1 MIHVRSLAAHLRLT
15 RSNIEVPRRSGR
27 SGHDDTDWDTVLTL
41 ADRTSPYAL
50 AGSIFTTERTAISQA
65 LSVLRD
71 TAGTTYV
78 NDEPTGALMGW
89 QYFGGGRA
97 SGTNDKT
104 GSPLAL
110 RRRVSGR
117 YIKENMNPDLD
128 WTYPFM
134 GTEGN

>member
-1 MIHVRSLAAHLRLT
+1 MIHARSLAAHLRLT
-15 RSNIEVPRRSGR
+15 RSNIEAPRRS
-27 SGHDDTDWDTVLTL
+27 D
-41 ADRTSPYAL
+41 
-50 AGSIFTTERTAISQA
+50 
-65 LSVLRD
+65 
-71 TAGTTYV
+71 
-78 NDEPTGALMGW
+78 
-89 QYFGGGRA
+89 
-97 SGTNDKT
+97 DKT